1 MSVYNQTPQKAP
13 TPPKPAVLMDW
24 QAAPDGPP
32 VYDGK
37 PYSQLAH
44 LAEAMP
50 RFADMVTWL
59 RAHGLAAPQL
69 YALDRAAGFAL
80 LEDFGD
86 RTLAA
91 EARFDK
97 PLDQTVFY
105 FEAVETLLHL
115 HAQDAP
121 DFLPAY
127 DGAVQAI
134 ETSLFTDWYLPYCGV
149 TPDATAK
156 AEWRAI
162 WQKLGDDLAATNQV
176 AVLRDYHSGQF
187 DLARPSPSAPSH
199 RFDRCARRAQGPCRL
214 RPRLAYL

>member
-1 MSVYNQTPQKAP
+1 LQSNTAES
-13 TPPKPAVLMDW
+13 TNTDKPVVLMDW

-37 PYSQLAH
+37 PYSQVAH

-69 YALDRAAGFAL
+69 YALDRAARVCPARGFWRPHA
-80 LEDFGD
+80 GGN
-86 RTLAA
+86 

-127 DGAVQAI
+127 DGAVQAV
-134 ETSLFTDWYLPYCGV
+134 ETSLFSDWYLPY
-149 TPDATAK
+149 
-156 AEWRAI
+156 
-162 WQKLGDDLAATNQV
+162 
-176 AVLRDYHSGQF
+176 
-187 DLARPSPSAPSH
+187 
-199 RFDRCARRAQGPCRL
+199 ARRNARRHRQSRMA
-214 RPRLAYL
+214 RHLAKTGR